1 MSDLKRFNSMRPL
14 ILITGVLTICVQT
27 PGPVL
32 AQAGPLRR
40 VMQTLARR
48 FGAELTEE
56 GAELTGKRP
65 VRVLARHGEDLAPVL
80 ENLGPRAVRLADE
93 LPEGAVAI
101 LRRHGRTGLSVL
113 QQHGDEA
120 IALFQRHGDDAIRL
134 LAAHPGVGTSLAR
147 TLGEEAV
154 PALSRLSRP
163 EAIRL
168 AKLTE
173 DVSKLPPEARKT
185 FVERLAQGGDDF
197 VNWVWRRKKESF
209 GSAALATGVLTAYK
223 LGDGLSEALPAMVPQ
238 AAQPPDPSTHPVLA
252 IADRWTPVALVVLG
266 LVILGAI
273 PLFRR
278 GPRPA
283 SPHGF
288 PTRTAAIGREPP
300 LPYTNHTT
308 GGPAS

>member
-1 MSDLKRFNSMRPL
+1 MRP
-14 ILITGVLTICVQT
+14 IVLITAVLTIFVQT
-27 PGPVL
+27 SAAVI
-32 AQAGPLRR
+32 AQASPLRR

-56 GAELTGKRP
+56 GAELTSKRLA
-65 VRVLARHGEDLAPVL
+65 RLLARHGDDLAPVL

-120 IALFQRHGDDAIRL
+120 VALFSRHGDDAIRL
-134 LAAHPGVGTSLAR
+134 LAAHPGVGTTLAR

-168 AKLTE
+168 AKLAE

-185 FVERLAQGGDDF
+185 FVEQLAQGGDDF
-197 VNWVWRRKKESF
+197 VNWVWRRKTEIF

-223 LGDGLSEALPAMVPQ
+223 LGDGLSEALPAMVPK

-283 SPHGF
+283 SPPGST
-288 PTRTAAIGREPP
+288 TRTVPIGREPP
-300 LPYTNHTT
+300 PPDTNQTSE
-308 GGPAS
+308 GPRQ

>member
-1 MSDLKRFNSMRPL
+1 MRPIVL
-14 ILITGVLTICVQT
+14 IAVVLTILLQM
-27 PGPVL
+27 PVPVM
-32 AQAGPLRR
+32 AQASPLRR
-40 VMQTLARR
+40 IMQTLARK
-48 FGAELTEE
+48 FGAELAEE
-56 GAELTGKRP
+56 GAELTGKRLA
-65 VRVLARHGEDLAPVL
+65 RVLARHGDDLAPVL
-80 ENLGPRAVRLADE
+80 ENLSPRAVRLADE

-101 LRRHGRTGLSVL
+101 LRRYGRTGLSVL

-120 IALFQRHGDDAIRL
+120 VALFSRHGDDAIRL

-147 TLGEEAV
+147 PLGEEAV

-168 AKLTE
+168 AKLAE

-197 VNWVWRRKKESF
+197 VNWVWRRKKEIF
-209 GSAALATGVLTAYK
+209 GSAALAMGVFTAYK
-223 LGDGLSEALPAMVPQ
+223 LGDGLSETLPAMVPQ

-278 GPRPA
+278 GHRPA

-300 LPYTNHTT
+300 IPHTNHTA
-308 GGPAS
+308 GGPRS